1 MALVSTLRSMRS
13 DRLERV
19 VIRGCVAWI
28 ENVPLGALKEMDQAV
43 TSSPAL
49 KRVEIVDWTILLPD
63 EDCGNHHS
71 SQSDSSDFDL
81 AAPEAPDEYTRQLLR
96 ETLPTCHARQ
106 ILYLISHGTSLQL

>member
-1 MALVSTLRSMRS
+1 MALVSTLKSMRS

-19 VIRGCVAWI
+19 VIRGCVAWS

-63 EDCGNHHS
+63 EGLGNPDS
-71 SQSDSSDFDL
+71 SHSDSSDFDL
-81 AAPEAPDEYTRQLLR
+81 EAPDEYTRQLLR
-96 ETLPTCHARQ
+96 EMLPTCHARQ
-106 ILYLISHGTSLQL
+106 VLYHTSHGTSLQL